1 MYYNSRNILKYFL
14 SVMNKDTDMLAE
26 AYTAISNIQQKVF
39 YDSESNQDTYDFLN
53 SIATQINVYRVAVVK
68 NQK

>member
-1 MYYNSRNILKYFL
+1 MTNI
-14 SVMNKDTDMLAE
+14 NTDALAE

-39 YDSESNQDTYDFLN
+39 YDAESSQDTYDFLKA
-53 SIATQINVYRVAVVK
+53 IATQINVYRVAVVK

>member
-1 MYYNSRNILKYFL
+1 
-14 SVMNKDTDMLAE
+14 MNKDTDMLAE

-39 YDSESNQDTYDFLN
+39 YDSESNQDTYDFLK